1 MKKLSKKVKVQQDT
15 IEVYACT
22 CYCGCT
28 CGCTTTCG
36 VSGAQAD
43 VPGSNQRLH
52 TSEYNTPFA
61 ILTRTASSSIGG

>member
-28 CGCTTTCG
+28 CSCVPAYPTGTLS
-36 VSGAQAD
+36 SGD
-43 VPGSNQRLH
+43 
-52 TSEYNTPFA
+52 YNVPFA
-61 ILTRTASSSIGG
+61 ILTRTAKQSMGG